1 MRQLTHRLSLEPALR
16 LFNRLT
22 PHYLSQV
29 RVGKGLLG
37 CDSPIWV
44 NLKHCLKKID
54 CHRVGAA
61 KHLIELFLLHPG
73 KRVDVILGLNTRD
86 LVHGLL
92 GGCPAEGQN
101 PCQLIDVLKIQ
112 E

>member
-1 MRQLTHRLSLEPALR
+1 MPDA
-16 LFNRLT
+16 
-22 PHYLSQV
+22 YLGQV
-29 RVGKGLLG
+29 RVGKSLLG
-37 CDSPIWV
+37 CDSPVWV
-44 NLKHCLKKID
+44 NLKHRLQEVD
-54 CHRVGAA
+54 GHRVGAA
-61 KHLIELFLLHPG
+61 EHLIELLLLHPG

-101 PCQLIDVLKIQ
+101 PRQLIDVLKIQ